1 MFSIYSLLDVPNIH
15 CFFYIYFSVPVWTRN
30 CTYCRRVL
38 LFSEAQKN
46 IDYSSLYIALKLHSC
61 SSSVD
66 LRVVS
71 AAGAATLARELEL
84 LVVDLV
90 VAPVSEDSTR
100 LRRSLVLS
108 VWSLTFKAKH

>member
-1 MFSIYSLLDVPNIH
+1 MVVLFFQKKIELFLVNLSRAMIFLYLFSAPEGA
-15 CFFYIYFSVPVWTRN
+15 RN
-30 CTYCRRVL
+30 CTYCRGVL
-38 LFSEAQKN
+38 LFSQAQKN
-46 IDYSSLYIALKLHSC
+46 INYSSFYIALKLHSC

-90 VAPVSEDSTR
+90 VAPVSEDNTR

-108 VWSLTFKAKH
+108 VWS